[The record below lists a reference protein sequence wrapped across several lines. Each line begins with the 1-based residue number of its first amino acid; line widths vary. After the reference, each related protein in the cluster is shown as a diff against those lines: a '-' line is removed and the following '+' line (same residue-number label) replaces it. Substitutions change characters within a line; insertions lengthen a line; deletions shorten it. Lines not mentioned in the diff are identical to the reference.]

1 MYTKTTAACSEIGK
15 HIIQKNF
22 WTLHLGLPFFPFP
35 SWTSDWNTFTP
46 ALSISLQWIA
56 YLLSLNQKCRY
67 CSGKN
72 SQTDVCGTSANP
84 CLYSDHSWQHHSF
97 FKSLAINVAWNCDV
111 FSPPPNG
118 TSVWK
123 SATVKVDRHIIQ
135 RMTDRPHDTLL
146 LPHFIQTPQSAE
158 GIFYDD
164 TDTIPCS
171 VLTSRD
177 NNITK
182 EFSVTFI
189 FLIV

>member
-111 FSPPPNG
+111 FFFHPQWNKCLKISDCESRQTHYPENDWQA
-118 TSVWK
+118 SW
-123 SATVKVDRHIIQ
+123 HIVAS
-135 RMTDRPHDTLL
+135 TFHSN
-146 LPHFIQTPQSAE
+146 SAE
-158 GIFYDD
+158 CGGH
-164 TDTIPCS
+164 
-171 VLTSRD
+171 
-177 NNITK
+177 
-182 EFSVTFI
+182 
-189 FLIV
+189 FLWWYRYNPLLCFDI